1 MIRAFLVVLAALV
14 VILAFVLDRA
24 WLYGAAAASLVGVL
38 GVLGRHLWQAYR
50 RETPAEATPDGP
62 NGPDDSLEEFGIMEV
77 REQESSD
84 AASSEDPADPA
95 AQGSPDGAAGTDAPT
110 AEDADHETSPR
121 WPDSTL
127 SEAEKAALSGQSDG
141 VPGQRHSDDR
151 PVLGPYL
158 ESLRAALDATSAC
171 LLVQEEVVLEY
182 RVEALAS
189 LEDDVR
195 YSGTFETREPLLSA
209 TMSRQPVTVQSIDPA
224 RRKDL
229 GYYTTAP
236 EITQIA
242 VAPVEQPDSSA
253 SIFLLV
259 DATEEV
265 DLGTRPARSILE
277 EFAGGGA
284 LLLDLEA
291 PVTGDEAATEQL
303 QSFVDAGAAA
313 AASGDGDG
321 TPAEAPPSQAAAS
334 DDSDAEDAPRP
345 RRDIIAEEMEAAD
358 ADEAA
363 LALVLVHLNRAESI
377 ARRGDEAVAS
387 AERHL
392 QSRLENLAPGPRVER
407 FGELT
412 YGLFVR
418 RGVDDVEEWAADLQ
432 DTMARE
438 TGELEG
444 GVSVGVAVRHA
455 EHDPESLRADATD
468 ALLEAYE
475 TGTCTIIA

>member
-1 MIRAFLVVLAALV
+1 MIPSPTDRVYGPLSHRMIRAFLAVLAALV

-50 RETPAEATPDGP
+50 RDAPAEPRSAAAD
-62 NGPDDSLEEFGIMEV
+62 GPDDSLEEFGIMDV
-77 REQESSD
+77 REQEGTG
-84 AASSEDPADPA
+84 ADPN
-95 AQGSPDGAAGTDAPT
+95 DTAPPS
-110 AEDADHETSPR
+110 ADDADRPDDASPEGTPDEDDTR
-121 WPDSTL
+121 WPDSSL

-141 VPGQRHSDDR
+141 VPARRHTDDR

-171 LLVQEEVVLEY
+171 LIVQEEVVLEY
-182 RVEALAS
+182 RVDALAS
-189 LEDDVR
+189 VASDVR

-224 RRKDL
+224 RRTDL

-242 VAPVEQPDSSA
+242 VAPIEQPDSSA
-253 SIFLLV
+253 TVFLLV
-259 DATEEV
+259 DTTEEV
-265 DLGTRPARSILE
+265 DLGTRPARSLLE
-277 EFAGGGA
+277 KFAGVGA

-291 PVTGDEAATEQL
+291 PLTGDEAATEQL
-303 QSFVDAGAAA
+303 QSFVDAGEAA
-313 AASGDGDG
+313 AASAEPEAQDG
-321 TPAEAPPSQAAAS
+321 
-334 DDSDAEDAPRP
+334 PRP
-345 RRDIIAEEMEAAD
+345 RRDIIAEEMDAAD
-358 ADEAA
+358 AADAA

-387 AERHL
+387 AERHF
-392 QSRLENLAPGPRVER
+392 QSRLEDVAPGPRVER

-418 RGVDDVEEWAADLQ
+418 RGVDEVEEWAAELQ
-432 DTMARE
+432 DIMARE

-455 EHDPESLRADATD
+455 DHDPESLRTDATD